1 MVDSIHVAV
10 GVIVNDRDEVL
21 VAYRSEN
28 KDQGGL
34 WEFPGGKKEKDE
46 TIESALER
54 EFLEEIGIQL
64 ESYSPMLKIKHDYKE
79 YSVILD
85 VWMITEYSKIP
96 LGAEGQTVEWR
107 KVQSLNFKDFPEAN
121 KKIIRLLK
129 LHGAYRN
136 SRTS

>member
-1 MVDSIHVAV
+1 MVNSIHVAV

-21 VAYRSEN
+21 VAYRPKN

-34 WEFPGGKKEKDE
+34 WEFPGGKKGKDE

-79 YSVILD
+79 YSVVLD

-96 LGAEGQTVEWR
+96 VGVEGQTIEWR

-121 KKIIRLLK
+121 KNIIRLLK
-129 LHGAYRN
+129 LRGAYRN
-136 SRTS
+136 TRIS

>member
-1 MVDSIHVAV
+1 MADSIHVAV

-46 TIESALER
+46 TIELALER
-54 EFLEEIGIQL
+54 EFLEEIGIKL

-96 LGAEGQTVEWR
+96 VGAEGQTVEWR

-129 LHGAYRN
+129 SHGA
-136 SRTS
+136 S

>member
-46 TIESALER
+46 TIELALER
-54 EFLEEIGIQL
+54 EFLEEIGIKL

-96 LGAEGQTVEWR
+96 VGAEGQTLEWR

-129 LHGAYRN
+129 SHGA
-136 SRTS
+136 S

>member
-10 GVIVNDRDEVL
+10 GVILNDRDEVL

-34 WEFPGGKKEKDE
+34 WEFPGGKKEQDE

-64 ESYSPMLKIKHDYKE
+64 KSYSPMLKIKHDYKE

-85 VWMITEYSKIP
+85 VWMITDYSKIP
-96 LGAEGQTVEWR
+96 VGAEGQTLEWR

-121 KKIIRLLK
+121 KKIIRFLK
-129 LHGAYRN
+129 SHGAYRN

>member
-21 VAYRSEN
+21 VSYRPEN

-34 WEFPGGKKEKDE
+34 WEFPGGKKEKGE

-129 LHGAYRN
+129 LHVAYRN

>member
-1 MVDSIHVAV
+1 MINSIHVAV

-21 VAYRSEN
+21 VAYRPKN

-34 WEFPGGKKEKDE
+34 WEFPGGKKEKNE

-64 ESYSPMLKIKHDYKE
+64 KSYSPMLKIKHDYEE

-85 VWMITEYSKIP
+85 VWMITEYSEIP
-96 LGAEGQTVEWR
+96 VGAEGQTLEWR

-121 KKIIRLLK
+121 KEIIRLLR

>member
-1 MVDSIHVAV
+1 MLNSIHVAV
-10 GVIVNDRDEVL
+10 GVIVNARDEVL
-21 VAYRSEN
+21 VAYRPKN

-34 WEFPGGKKEKDE
+34 WEFPGGKKGKDE

-54 EFLEEIGIQL
+54 EFMEEIGIQL
-64 ESYSPMLKIKHDYKE
+64 ESYSPMLKIEHAYKE

-96 LGAEGQTVEWR
+96 VGVEGQTIEWR

-121 KKIIRLLK
+121 KNIIRLLK
-129 LHGAYRN
+129 LRGAYRN
-136 SRTS
+136 TRIS

>member
-1 MVDSIHVAV
+1 MINSIHVAV

-21 VAYRSEN
+21 VAYRPKN

-34 WEFPGGKKEKDE
+34 WEFPGGKKEKNE

-64 ESYSPMLKIKHDYKE
+64 ESYFPILKIKHDYKE

-85 VWMITEYSKIP
+85 VWMITGYSKIP
-96 LGAEGQTVEWR
+96 MGAEGQTLEWR
-107 KVQSLNFKDFPEAN
+107 QVQSLNFKDFPEAN

-129 LHGAYRN
+129 SRGAYH
-136 SRTS
+136 SSHTS

>member
-1 MVDSIHVAV
+1 MVNSIHVAV
-10 GVIVNDRDEVL
+10 GVIVNGRDEVL
-21 VAYRSEN
+21 VAYRPKN

-34 WEFPGGKKEKDE
+34 WEFPGGKKGKDE

-54 EFLEEIGIQL
+54 EFQEEIGIQL
-64 ESYSPMLKIKHDYKE
+64 KSYSPMLKIKHDYKE

-96 LGAEGQTVEWR
+96 VGAEGQTVEWR
-107 KVQSLNFKDFPEAN
+107 KVQSLSFKEFPDAN
-121 KKIIRLLK
+121 KEIIRLLR
-129 LHGAYRN
+129 LNGAYRK

>member
-1 MVDSIHVAV
+1 MINSIHVAV
-10 GVIVNDRDEVL
+10 GVIVNAMDEVL
-21 VAYRSEN
+21 VAYRPKN

-34 WEFPGGKKEKDE
+34 WEFPGGKKEKNE

-64 ESYSPMLKIKHDYKE
+64 KSYSPMLKIKHDYEE

-85 VWMITEYSKIP
+85 VWMITEYSEIP
-96 LGAEGQTVEWR
+96 VGAEGQTLEWR

-121 KKIIRLLK
+121 KEIIRLLR